1 MERKETYIAG
11 GIVALLLLGGFA
23 WWTYGDD
30 SSSPTSTETPTGQS
44 ADNTDIKTTG
54 TDTPAKRA
62 AAAYT
67 VTRAKEGSAYVATVT
82 LTASGF
88 SPRIVEIER
97 GDSVRFINK
106 SGKSMRITSDTFEG
120 APIYA
125 GFNQVKSVGMNG
137 TYSLSFSEA
146 GVWGYHNLGTESDI
160 GIVYVK

>member
-11 GIVALLLLGGFA
+11 GIVALLLIGGFA
-23 WWTYGDD
+23 WWTYSDD
-30 SSSPTSTETPTGQS
+30 TASPASTETPTGES
-44 ADNTDIKTTG
+44 TDNTDVKTA
-54 TDTPAKRA
+54 DTPAKRA

-67 VTRAKEGSAYVATVT
+67 VTRAKEGTAYVATVT
-82 LTASGF
+82 LTATGF

-106 SGKSMRITSDTFEG
+106 SGKSMRVTSDTFEG

-146 GVWGYHNLGTESDI
+146 GVWGYHNLGTETDI